1 MKEVS
6 SSLDVCGRPASV
18 RREYKPQTAAAG
30 VPFAA
35 LLVTPPR
42 PPAPRGIP
50 LQVARM
56 ASEASFSQYTTNFLN
71 LLIDQNRIEALE
83 NICESFEKS
92 YCTLTDTQV
101 RRAVCVSS

>member
-1 MKEVS
+1 
-6 SSLDVCGRPASV
+6 
-18 RREYKPQTAAAG
+18 
-30 VPFAA
+30 
-35 LLVTPPR
+35 
-42 PPAPRGIP
+42 
-50 LQVARM
+50 M

-71 LLIDQNRIEALE
+71 QLSDQNRIEALE